1 MNDLAAGCFMNAN
14 MPQGSASDNPPSQTP
29 ATPAVPPVASPT
41 PPTEPV
47 TSAGSTMSSS
57 PAASVEEQLQSE
69 LQQELAKAL
78 GGDKTI
84 EQLMEEASKAQ
95 TTAPTDDATKT
106 STSGGK
112 AGREPQEFHQELVRA
127 RIIRISGDDVFVEL
141 PGVGGKNQ
149 GVVPVTQFERPPRLG
164 SIMEFVVQSV
174 DEAQGLMHLSR
185 EGAASRA
192 TWEQLQRGAVVD
204 ARVVN
209 VNKGGL
215 ELEMI
220 GGIRAFMPAS
230 QVDLHHIEDFS
241 TMVGQKLTAVVQE
254 IERKSRKV
262 VLSRRTYLEMER
274 KRAAEKVMGQLEVG
288 QVREGKVTSLMEYG
302 AFVDIGGIDGL
313 VHVSD
318 MSYSRVDKPSDL
330 LKVGQDVRVKVLK
343 IDTEKKRISLGLKQV
358 APDPWEGVESS
369 LRVGEMITG
378 RVTRVADFG
387 AFVELKPGVE
397 GLCPA
402 SEMTWRRHQRPSE
415 MVKEGDTL
423 KLMVMALEPGKRRLT
438 FSLKQAGG
446 NPWAGAA
453 AKYPKMGVV
462 SGTVLSTT
470 EFGAFVE
477 LEAGVEGLVH
487 ISELSDKRINA
498 VTDVIKVGEKHE
510 YRVLEIDEPNRRIR
524 LSLKAVKN
532 PPVEETPK
540 AEAAAGANAGPGK
553 PGSPAKPAPKKVKP
567 KNLKSGLGDNAAM
580 GMGLGQLRL

>member
-1 MNDLAAGCFMNAN
+1 MNAN
-14 MPQGSASDNPPSQTP
+14 MPQGSASDSTQPQAP
-29 ATPAVPPVASPT
+29 ATQAPPPAPAVPTVAAPT
-41 PPTEPV
+41 PPAV
-47 TSAGSTMSSS
+47 SGD
-57 PAASVEEQLQSE
+57 EQLQSE

-84 EQLMEEASKAQ
+84 EQLMEEASKPQ
-95 TTAPTDDATKT
+95 TTAPADDATKAT
-106 STSGGK
+106 GSGKG
-112 AGREPQEFHQELVRA
+112 GREPQEFHQELVRA

-230 QVDLHHIEDFS
+230 QVDLHHIEDFAPL
-241 TMVGQKLTAVVQE
+241 VGQKFTAVVQE
-254 IERKSRKV
+254 IDRKSRKV

-288 QVREGKVTSLMEYG
+288 QVRDGKVTSLMEYG

-313 VHVSD
+313 LHVSD

-330 LKVGQDVRVKVLK
+330 LKVGQDVKVKVLK
-343 IDTEKKRISLGLKQV
+343 VDTEKKRISLGLKQV
-358 APDPWEGVESS
+358 APDPWEGIENS

-402 SEMTWRRHQRPSE
+402 SEMTWRRHQRPAE

-453 AKYPKMGVV
+453 GKYPKLAVV

-510 YRVLEIDEPNRRIR
+510 FRVLEMDEPNRRIR

-532 PPVEETPK
+532 PPVDETPK
-540 AEAAAGANAGPGK
+540 AEAATGAGK
-553 PGSPAKPAPKKVKP
+553 PGTPGAPAKPAPKKVKP